1 MRLFKHICRFFPV
14 WVCLVALC
22 VAACL
27 AVQGNWCV
35 AKIVGGISLFAILLL
50 LIFKPMNAVYGLMGT
65 TGSIHYFFVTFL
77 IISALFSGIYHWGF
91 FWNAGVSYDVN
102 QPHIEF
108 GVFSDADR
116 DTLTIAIHRKTP
128 IVMNGK
134 GEPDAYVIDMEE
146 LHYQRVHIL
155 DVISNTVMTSLMQS
169 PTELFSA
176 AATYNRS
183 QDLSNRSPEAVL
195 PSDVQLQEMNI
206 QKAQAFHVLLI
217 FQILISWIFFGV
229 FISLLYSKFRYQS

>member
-1 MRLFKHICRFFPV
+1 
-14 WVCLVALC
+14 
-22 VAACL
+22 
-27 AVQGNWCV
+27 
-35 AKIVGGISLFAILLL
+35 
-50 LIFKPMNAVYGLMGT
+50 
-65 TGSIHYFFVTFL
+65 
-77 IISALFSGIYHWGF
+77 
-91 FWNAGVSYDVN
+91 
-102 QPHIEF
+102 
-108 GVFSDADR
+108 
-116 DTLTIAIHRKTP
+116 
-128 IVMNGK
+128 MNGK

-146 LHYQRVHIL
+146 LHYQRVNIL